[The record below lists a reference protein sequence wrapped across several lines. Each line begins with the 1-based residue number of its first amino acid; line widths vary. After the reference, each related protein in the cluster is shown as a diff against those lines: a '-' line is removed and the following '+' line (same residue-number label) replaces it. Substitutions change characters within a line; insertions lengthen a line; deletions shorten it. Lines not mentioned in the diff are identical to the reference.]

1 MEIHDR
7 LQTLPLFAGLDE
19 EQLNTVAK
27 LAEPRE
33 VGEGTVLVGVGAHGY
48 FFFVIEDGSA
58 EVRQDGAAVGQMGPG
73 EFFGEIAILDPG
85 GRRTASVVAG
95 TPMRVLAFFGA
106 DYHAIEA
113 VAPQVGERVRDE
125 MRRRLDAV
133 SS

>member
-7 LQTLPLFAGLDE
+7 LQALPLFAGLDE

-27 LAEPRE
+27 LAEQRE
-33 VGEGTVLVGVGAHGY
+33 VGKGTVLAGEGAHGY
-48 FFFVIEDGSA
+48 FFFMIEDGAA
-58 EVRQDGAAVGQMGPG
+58 EVRQDGAVVGHMGPG
-73 EFFGEIAILDPG
+73 EFFGEIAILDPS
-85 GRRTASVVAG
+85 GRRTASVVAA

-133 SS
+133 SF